1 MFQAMLEVM
10 LSYFEKGLKVMLE
23 TKSPGGIC
31 IDSMKQL
38 CIDIISNQQYV
49 EVSLWKTKEVHKSSR
64 VQSMMMWL
72 MFWKLSK
79 GSA

>member
-1 MFQAMLEVM
+1 VKGCVGSHVASYVGSYVENFSRKFCQEVMFQAMLEVM
-10 LSYFEKGLKVMLE
+10 LSYFEKSLKVMLE

-49 EVSLWKTKEVHKSSR
+49 EVSL
-64 VQSMMMWL
+64 
-72 MFWKLSK
+72 
-79 GSA
+79 